1 MFVASNKLSDLKQ
14 YFKHKLYNQFSESEI
29 KLMFDEIVMQRLQL
43 SRTDLLLN
51 KDLRLSESDLLY
63 VRTIA
68 HRLLEHEPFQYII
81 GETEFCD
88 LNLICDERALIP
100 RPETE
105 ELVQWIQESFP
116 EKNKALNLLDLC
128 TGSGCIAL
136 ALKSNFQHAVVSALD
151 VSQEALDL
159 SNENA
164 QITQLEVNFFE
175 HDLLSS
181 SSLDFPKNSF
191 DCWVSNPPYIPNKD
205 KELMPANVLNFEPHL
220 ALFVDDHDTLIFY
233 RKIATLAKDYLRVNG
248 LLFFEIHEDLASEVS
263 NLLAELHFLNI
274 EVKKDLQGKS
284 RMVKV
289 VNNI

>member
-14 YFKHKLYNQFSESEI
+14 YFKHKLETHFSESEI

-51 KDLRLSESDLLY
+51 KDLRLSESDLLH

-68 HRLLEHEPFQYII
+68 HRLLEHEPFQYIM
-81 GETEFCD
+81 GETEFCG
-88 LNLICDERALIP
+88 LNLKCDARALIP

-105 ELVQWIQESFP
+105 ELVQWIQESFS
-116 EKNKALNLLDLC
+116 EKNEELNILDLC

-136 ALKSNFQHAVVSALD
+136 ALKSNFQNAIVSALD
-151 VSQEALDL
+151 VSLEALNL
-159 SNENA
+159 ANENA

-205 KELMPANVLNFEPHL
+205 KELMHANVLNHEPHV
-220 ALFVDDHDTLIFY
+220 ALFVDDHDALIFY
-233 RKIATLAKDYLRVNG
+233 RKIATFAKDYLKENG
-248 LLFFEIHEDLASEVS
+248 LLFFEIHENLASEVS
-263 NLLAELHFLNI
+263 HLLAELHFSNI
-274 EVKKDLQGKS
+274 EVKKDLQGKN
-284 RMVKV
+284 RMLRALV
-289 VNNI
+289 

>member
-14 YFKHKLYNQFSESEI
+14 YFKHKLNAHFSESEI

-51 KDLRLSESDLLY
+51 KDLRLSESDLLH

-81 GETEFCD
+81 GETEFCG
-88 LNLICDERALIP
+88 LSLKCDARALIP

-105 ELVQWIQESFP
+105 ELVQWIQESFS
-116 EKNKALNLLDLC
+116 EKNEKLNILDLC

-136 ALKSNFQHAVVSALD
+136 ALKSNFQNAIVSALD
-151 VSQEALDL
+151 VSQEALNL
-159 SNENA
+159 ANENA
-164 QITQLEVNFFE
+164 QITRLDVKFFE

-181 SSLDFPKNSF
+181 STLDFPKHSF

-205 KELMPANVLNFEPHL
+205 KELMHANVLNHEPHV
-220 ALFVDDHDTLIFY
+220 ALFVDDHDALIFY
-233 RKIATLAKDYLRVNG
+233 RKIATFAKDYLKESG
-248 LLFFEIHEDLASEVS
+248 LLFFEIHEDLASEVN
-263 NLLAELHFLNI
+263 NLLVELRFSNI
-274 EVKKDLQGKS
+274 EIKKDLQGKN
-284 RMVKV
+284 RMVKARA
-289 VNNI
+289 